1 MVTGSPSPLV
11 SPTLQDKQCAGKDFV
26 VLIARLLV
34 AELFLRYDSFDIQVG
49 ASALGSSV
57 TITSLKK
64 ATF

>member
-1 MVTGSPSPLV
+1 MVTGSPSPLA
-11 SPTLQDKQCAGKDFV
+11 SPMLQDKQCAGKDFV

-34 AELFLRYDSFDIQVG
+34 AELFLRYDSFDVQVG
-49 ASALGSSV
+49 ASMLGSSV